1 MTKNLPVQIY
11 PNIIKNRIVF
21 KLKTGYKLE
30 LLTPETMKLLG
41 SRKKDLDKDK
51 DGHMLQF
58 NTNYMVDIIK
68 MRYLTEPRY
77 RKYVKGF
84 DFLPFA
90 RKLGDKYV
98 IVQ

>member
-1 MTKNLPVQIY
+1 MGQNK
-11 PNIIKNRIVF
+11 
-21 KLKTGYKLE
+21 
-30 LLTPETMKLLG
+30 
-41 SRKKDLDKDK
+41 
-51 DGHMLQF
+51 HMLKF

-90 RKLGDKYV
+90 RKLGDKYGKKLMDSA
-98 IVQ
+98 IKKEILQKLLLKEQFKKLQKLQEI

>member
-1 MTKNLPVQIY
+1 MGQNK
-11 PNIIKNRIVF
+11 
-21 KLKTGYKLE
+21 
-30 LLTPETMKLLG
+30 
-41 SRKKDLDKDK
+41 
-51 DGHMLQF
+51 HMLQF

>member
-1 MTKNLPVQIY
+1 MGQNK
-11 PNIIKNRIVF
+11 
-21 KLKTGYKLE
+21 
-30 LLTPETMKLLG
+30 
-41 SRKKDLDKDK
+41 
-51 DGHMLQF
+51 HMLQF

-90 RKLGDKYV
+90 KKLGDKYGKKLMDSA
-98 IVQ
+98 IKKEILQKLLLKE

>member
-1 MTKNLPVQIY
+1 MGQNK
-11 PNIIKNRIVF
+11 
-21 KLKTGYKLE
+21 
-30 LLTPETMKLLG
+30 
-41 SRKKDLDKDK
+41 
-51 DGHMLQF
+51 HMLQF

-90 RKLGDKYV
+90 RKLGDKYGKKLMDSA
-98 IVQ
+98 IKKEILQKLLLKEQFKKLQKLQEI

>member
-1 MTKNLPVQIY
+1 MGQNK
-11 PNIIKNRIVF
+11 
-21 KLKTGYKLE
+21 
-30 LLTPETMKLLG
+30 
-41 SRKKDLDKDK
+41 
-51 DGHMLQF
+51 HMLQF

-90 RKLGDKYV
+90 RKLGDKYGKKLMDSA
-98 IVQ
+98 IKKEIMQKLLLKEQLKKLQKLQEI